1 MISEDDGLS
10 DITASCSETIALRLS
25 QTEQSSCNGHLYNVA
40 SLDTISYFDITENAE
55 FYAAPRLNDMY
66 RYHIFFSHSP
76 NDQCWVEQTVRHLE
90 SEPYNYKCHYTDYR
104 IQSKLGF
111 LQTLLCAAML
121 SERVAVVLSQSY
133 VVDAWPAFQQIQK
146 NLTAMSLHKQRM
158 VIIALEDC
166 VVPDSI
172 SPVGLL
178 DATDI
183 DFHFTLVRALK
194 SSKSTAL
201 YIL

>member
-1 MISEDDGLS
+1 M
-10 DITASCSETIALRLS
+10 
-25 QTEQSSCNGHLYNVA
+25 
-40 SLDTISYFDITENAE
+40 DTISYFDITENAE

-76 NDQCWVEQTVRHLE
+76 NDQSWVEHTVRYLE

-194 SSKSTAL
+194 SSKLTAL
-201 YIL
+201 CIFIAISE